1 MDEKF
6 NGRKTVKWEILESGG
21 ESKTSWTPVNAVG
34 TLLVYG
40 VDMVDQERRRPR
52 GE

>member
-6 NGRKTVKWEILESGG
+6 NVRKTVKWEILESVG
-21 ESKTSWTPVNAVG
+21 ELMTFQTQVNAVG

-40 VDMVDQERRRPR
+40 VDMADQERRRPR